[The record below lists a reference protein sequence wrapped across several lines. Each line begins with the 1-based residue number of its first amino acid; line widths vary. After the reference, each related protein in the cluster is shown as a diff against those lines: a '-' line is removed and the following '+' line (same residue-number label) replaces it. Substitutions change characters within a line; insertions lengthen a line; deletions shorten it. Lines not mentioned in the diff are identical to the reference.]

1 MKLLFIFG
9 AHAAGKMTVGQQVA
23 KITPMKLFHNHMT
36 IEPVIELFGSYN
48 GAATQRL
55 RQVVFEEFAKTDNY
69 GLIFTFI
76 WAFDVP
82 YDTEYVRCLTK
93 LYEDAGAQVD
103 YAELVAPQEVRLLR
117 NRTENRLKEKASKR
131 DIALSEQRFLSAEE
145 KYRVVSEPGE
155 IVSLLGCAPERY
167 LRIDNTELAPEE
179 AAERI
184 VRYFGYEINEDK
196 VVNND
201 IWQEH

>member
-1 MKLLFIFG
+1 MRLLFIFG
-9 AHAAGKMTVGQQVA
+9 AHAAGKMTVGQAVSR
-23 KITPMKLFHNHMT
+23 ITPMKLFHNHMT

-48 GAATQRL
+48 GAVTERL

-82 YDTEYVRCLTK
+82 YDTEYVRRLTQ

-103 YAELVAPQEVRLLR
+103 YVELVAPQEVRLVR

-131 DIALSEQRFLSAEE
+131 DVALSEMRMLDAEE
-145 KYRVVSEPGE
+145 KYRCVSEPGE
-155 IVSLLGCAPERY
+155 VCEKLGILPERY
-167 LRIDNTELAPEE
+167 LRIDNTDLSPEE
-179 AAERI
+179 VAERI
-184 VRYFGYEINEDK
+184 VQHFGYQR
-196 VVNND
+196 V
-201 IWQEH
+201 

>member
-9 AHAAGKMTVGQQVA
+9 AHAAGKMTVGQAVSR
-23 KITPMKLFHNHMT
+23 ITPMKLFHNHMT

-48 GAATQRL
+48 GAVTERL

-82 YDTEYVRCLTK
+82 YDTEYVRRLTQ
-93 LYEDAGAQVD
+93 LYENAGAQVD
-103 YAELVAPQEVRLLR
+103 YVELIAPQEVRLVR

-131 DIALSEQRFLSAEE
+131 DVALSEMRMLDAEG
-145 KYRVVSEPGE
+145 KYRCVSEPE
-155 IVSLLGCAPERY
+155 EVIEKLGCAPERY
-167 LRIDNTELAPEE
+167 LRIDNTDLSPEE
-179 AAERI
+179 VAERI
-184 VRYFGYEINEDK
+184 VQHFGYQR
-196 VVNND
+196 V
-201 IWQEH
+201 

>member
-9 AHAAGKMTVGQQVA
+9 AHAAGKMTVGQAVSR
-23 KITPMKLFHNHMT
+23 ITPMKLFHNHMT

-48 GAATQRL
+48 GAVTERL

-82 YDTEYVRCLTK
+82 YDTEYVRRLTQ
-93 LYEDAGAQVD
+93 LYENAGAQVD
-103 YAELVAPQEVRLLR
+103 YVELVAPQEVRLVR

-131 DIALSEQRFLSAEE
+131 DVALSEMRMLDAEE
-145 KYRVVSEPGE
+145 KYRCISEPGE
-155 IVSLLGCAPERY
+155 VIEKLGCTPERY
-167 LRIDNTELAPEE
+167 LRIDNTDLSPEE
-179 AAERI
+179 VAERI
-184 VRYFGYEINEDK
+184 VQHFGYQR
-196 VVNND
+196 V
-201 IWQEH
+201 